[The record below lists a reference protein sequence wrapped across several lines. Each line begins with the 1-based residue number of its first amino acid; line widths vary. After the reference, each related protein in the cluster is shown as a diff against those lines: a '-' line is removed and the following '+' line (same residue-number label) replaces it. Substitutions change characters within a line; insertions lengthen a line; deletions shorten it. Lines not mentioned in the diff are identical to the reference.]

1 MKKIVTMAFVSL
13 VATLLFSQPA
23 ITDAEVITASD
34 TLLKTPS
41 DPAAWQTFQ
50 EVIRS
55 ETYAPDIRS
64 RVMYLFAVKNL
75 LQMNT
80 NLLASALQTLQTR
93 YPKEGPALAARLT
106 PAEWLV
112 QCPDCGGAGVKQA
125 AAPTEQGGPARCLNC
140 VGTGKI
146 VQLSP
151 RVKEQVGT
159 VLNEIKALAAENILF
174 AAASKKAL
182 AEYNQQR
189 RIAALQEL
197 TGKYAH
203 RADLDAVKQALAIT
217 EAEVAKAEAAARQ
230 KEAERA
236 LRDQEE
242 REYRAIGSSLEVL
255 PASGID
261 VMTRE
266 IDSFIEKYPKSPNRL
281 ELEIT
286 KAKLEQRKKIHA
298 YAWTGFYVCAGLAV
312 VSFVFS
318 FISGLFLTRRKSAA
332 GPLPVPGLTQTNEE
346 ADPLAGTFTDSDQP

>member
-1 MKKIVTMAFVSL
+1 M
-13 VATLLFSQPA
+13 
-23 ITDAEVITASD
+23 
-34 TLLKTPS
+34 
-41 DPAAWQTFQ
+41 
-50 EVIRS
+50 
-55 ETYAPDIRS
+55 
-64 RVMYLFAVKNL
+64 
-75 LQMNT
+75 
-80 NLLASALQTLQTR
+80 
-93 YPKEGPALAARLT
+93 
-106 PAEWLV
+106 
-112 QCPDCGGAGVKQA
+112 
-125 AAPTEQGGPARCLNC
+125 NC

-159 VLNEIKALAAENILF
+159 VLNEIKALAAENIQF

-197 TGKYAH
+197 TDKYAH
-203 RADLDAVKQALAIT
+203 RTDLDAVKQALAIN
-217 EAEVAKAEAAARQ
+217 EAEVAKAEAVARQ

-242 REYRAIGSSLEVL
+242 RAYRAICSSLETL

-266 IDSFIEKYPKSPNRL
+266 IDSFIEKYPKSSNRL
-281 ELEIT
+281 ELEIS

-298 YAWTGFYVCAGLAV
+298 YVWMGFYVCAGLAV
-312 VSFVFS
+312 VSFWLS
-318 FISGLFLTRRKSAA
+318 FVSGLFTRRKSAP